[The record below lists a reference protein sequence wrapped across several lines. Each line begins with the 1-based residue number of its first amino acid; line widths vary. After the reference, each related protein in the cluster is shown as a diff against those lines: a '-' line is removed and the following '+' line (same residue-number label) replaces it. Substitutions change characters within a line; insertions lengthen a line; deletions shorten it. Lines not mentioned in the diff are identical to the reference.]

1 MFLTTY
7 GPIFF
12 IIATAVMYLIF
23 IPLLI
28 SEWKHIRAQERKL
41 MRKEK

>member
-1 MFLTTY
+1 MLLTTY

-12 IIATAVMYLIF
+12 IVATAVMYMIF

-28 SEWKHIRAQERKL
+28 SEWKHMREQERKL
-41 MRKEK
+41 MRKK

>member
-1 MFLTTY
+1 MFLTF

-12 IIATAVMYLIF
+12 IVSTALMYLIF

-28 SEWKHIRAQERKL
+28 SEWKHMREQERKL
-41 MRKEK
+41 LRKQK